1 MYIIIKGEEV
11 ERMKKTRWWQHV
23 PVLLRSSREP
33 ECSSDHSSAGW
44 AIQPYKAQVVANSE
58 TVSSPVIGR
67 YRGEKEEK
75 EDIIIIYYYHNYYY
89 YCERGKWEGKTM
101 SFLS

>member
-1 MYIIIKGEEV
+1 MYIIIIGEEV

-44 AIQPYKAQVVANSE
+44 AIQPYKAQVVA
-58 TVSSPVIGR
+58 R
-67 YRGEKEEK
+67 WRGWRVELLLY
-75 EDIIIIYYYHNYYY
+75 IIIVLDI
-89 YCERGKWEGKTM
+89 
-101 SFLS
+101 

>member
-1 MYIIIKGEEV
+1 MYIIIIGEEV

-44 AIQPYKAQVVANSE
+44 AIQPYKTQVVA
-58 TVSSPVIGR
+58 R
-67 YRGEKEEK
+67 WRGWRVELLLY
-75 EDIIIIYYYHNYYY
+75 IIIVLDI
-89 YCERGKWEGKTM
+89 
-101 SFLS
+101 

>member
-1 MYIIIKGEEV
+1 
-11 ERMKKTRWWQHV
+11 MKKTRWWQHV

-44 AIQPYKAQVVANSE
+44 GFQPYKAQVVANSE
-58 TVSSPVIGR
+58 TGSSPVIGR

-75 EDIIIIYYYHNYYY
+75 EDIIIIIIFDKAPNGLLILACIIFYYN
-89 YCERGKWEGKTM
+89 EGG
-101 SFLS
+101 